1 MDRAEPASPIERR
14 RRRIL
19 DEIGADELQGAD
31 SLELV
36 ARATTVVCEAER
48 ARISIFDGEGS
59 NPLVEI
65 GQKGADREADQQL
78 ASRLSSREQ
87 VVIIEDLTDAQF
99 QFDDQS
105 DVRRS
110 EDVEFFAGIP
120 LLVENTPIGNLTVL
134 GSEANQLDHLRRA
147 ALFGLVNQLES
158 HLGVYHKVDGHREP
172 AARIFDRMTAM
183 VARAMRLRWEDGALS
198 DPVSETLDGLEAD
211 IQRVRETVE
220 EMLQP
225 TASPFTGELTPN
237 NPFEA
242 ADPTEKA
249 DTLGYVETEVEEDEE
264 E

>member
-36 ARATTVVCEAER
+36 ARAAAVICEAER
-48 ARISIFDGEGS
+48 ARISIFDGDDAS
-59 NPLVEI
+59 PLVVF
-65 GQKGADREADQQL
+65 GQEEADQKLCAQ
-78 ASRLSSREQ
+78 LSSREQ
-87 VVIIEDLTDAQF
+87 VVIIEDLSDAQF

-249 DTLGYVETEVEEDEE
+249 DTLGYVDTEVEEDGEE
-264 E
+264 